1 MRFGIKTNPEAT
13 TFPALLAMWRRA
25 DEIESIE
32 SAWVY
37 DHFYPIHSDPN
48 GPCMESWVVL
58 TALAQATERVRIG
71 SMVNG
76 MPYRHPAVTA
86 NMAAALDIVSEGRLE
101 LGLGAGWNEQEAGAY
116 GISLGATL
124 TERMDMFDEA
134 VEAIVRL
141 LSDEETTFHGE
152 HVSLTSARNE
162 PKGPQRP
169 HPPIVIGAM
178 GERRTLRTAARW
190 ADHWNAP
197 TGDPEVFAAK
207 SAVLDRHC
215 ADLGRDP
222 DEILRSVMIRFEP
235 GDLHTLRAQ
244 AEALAAA
251 GAQKAIVIMPT
262 PHDPAHVDVVG
273 ELAASMG

>member
-25 DEIESIE
+25 DELEAIE
-32 SAWVY
+32 SAWVF

-58 TALAQATERVRIG
+58 SALAQATERVRIG

-116 GISLGATL
+116 GISLGASL
-124 TERMDMFDEA
+124 RERMDMFDEA
-134 VEAIVRL
+134 VEAIVGL
-141 LSDEETTFHGE
+141 LSQEETTLHGE
-152 HVSLTSARNE
+152 HVVLTNARNE

-169 HPPIVIGAM
+169 HPPIVIGGM
-178 GERRTLRTAARW
+178 GERRTLRIAARW

-222 DEILRSVMIRFEP
+222 SEILRSVMLRFDP
-235 GDLHTLRAQ
+235 DDVDGLADHVV
-244 AEALAAA
+244 ALAAA
-251 GAQKAIVIMPT
+251 GAEKAIFILPT
-262 PHDPAHVDVVG
+262 PHDPAHVDLVAD
-273 ELAASMG
+273 LASSMA